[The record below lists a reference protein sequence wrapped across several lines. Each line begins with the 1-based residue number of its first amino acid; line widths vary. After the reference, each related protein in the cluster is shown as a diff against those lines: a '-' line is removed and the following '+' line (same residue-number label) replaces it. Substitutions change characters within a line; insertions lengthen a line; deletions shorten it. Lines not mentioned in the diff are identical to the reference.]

1 MNRVHV
7 KPRGTKQIIRLVFPL
22 AIMMATAAIAHAS
35 VRIGGASFSA
45 NGQLARDYQY
55 TGSCPVDLKF
65 DWGVISTEPT
75 TVTYSF
81 VRSDGGHSSTA
92 QSIELPNANR
102 SVPIIDEWN
111 LGANTQQFASYSGW
125 VQVNIESP
133 NPISQKINF
142 TIHCLGA
149 GVRIGGSSFSAN
161 GQLARD
167 YQYTGSCPVDLKFDW
182 GVIGTQPTTVTYSF
196 IRNDGGH
203 SSTSQS
209 IELPNAN
216 RSVPI
221 IDEWN
226 LGANTQQFANYSGWV
241 QISIE
246 SPNSISQK
254 IKFVIHCQ

>member
-1 MNRVHV
+1 MNRIPVT
-7 KPRGTKQIIRLVFPL
+7 TKGAKRITRFVFAL
-22 AIMMATAAIAHAS
+22 AIVMAVAAAAHAD
-35 VRIGGASFSA
+35 VRIGGSAFSA
-45 NGQLARDYQY
+45 NGRLARDYQY

-65 DWGVISTEPT
+65 DWGVISTEPA

-81 VRSDGGHSSTA
+81 VRSDGGHSSTS
-92 QSIELPNANR
+92 QSINLPDADR
-102 SVPIIDEWN
+102 SVPIIDEWQ
-111 LGANTQQFASYSGW
+111 LGAAAPQFANYRGW
-125 VQVNIESP
+125 VQINIESP

-182 GVIGTQPTTVTYSF
+182 GVISTEPTTVTYSF
-196 IRNDGGH
+196 VRSDGGH

-221 IDEWN
+221 TDDWQ
-226 LGANTQQFANYSGWV
+226 LGAATPQFANYSGWV
-241 QISIE
+241 QINVE

-254 IKFVIHCQ
+254 INFTIHCQ